1 MPGSNQ
7 KPDAHDLL
15 VCDDLALRDGSEA
28 RPWLSLEAGG
38 GVDGEPIPRGAQLG
52 CGPGGLTLITVCLG
66 TSPSLVLQR
75 QQKDHLD
82 GV

>member
-15 VCDDLALRDGSEA
+15 VCDDLALRDGSEG

-38 GVDGEPIPRGAQLG
+38 GVDGEPIPSRAQLG

-66 TSPSLVLQR
+66 TSLSLVFQR
-75 QQKDHLD
+75 HQKEHQDR
-82 GV
+82 V